1 MIKKTRIKGLFLIVV
16 FACITQLYSCK
27 DSNKHRLDLS
37 DERIDIEIV
46 RLESDL
52 FSVANTEDYQNLS
65 ALDSN
70 LIDVYKSRI
79 MVSETREGYAT
90 PEESAQGY
98 IAYVQNPDIQHLY
111 KTVDSVFP
119 DLGQI
124 EEGLSSAFTY
134 YHHYFPDKTIPKMYS
149 IITPFRA
156 QNVTL
161 DSAMAIC
168 LDMYLGA
175 DFMPYQ
181 TPQLQFPNF
190 FIRRLRPDY
199 IVPNA
204 VRAWVESDYTR
215 MDNDHRLLAEII
227 HQGKILYTLDR
238 LMPDLAD
245 SLKIGYK
252 QGQIEWCNQNEV
264 QIWQHLI
271 DEELLYSTEHRT
283 YAGVVSDGP
292 FSKGN
297 NVPQDS
303 PAKIGVW
310 AGWQIVRAYMDK
322 QSDVTLEDLLNDT
335 NYDEILRI
343 SAYKP

>member
-1 MIKKTRIKGLFLIVV
+1 
-16 FACITQLYSCK
+16 
-27 DSNKHRLDLS
+27 
-37 DERIDIEIV
+37 
-46 RLESDL
+46 
-52 FSVANTEDYQNLS
+52 
-65 ALDSN
+65 
-70 LIDVYKSRI
+70 
-79 MVSETREGYAT
+79 MVTETREGYTT
-90 PEESAQGY
+90 PEESAEGY
-98 IAYVQNPDIQHLY
+98 IAYIHNPDIQHLY
-111 KTVDSVFP
+111 KTVDSTFP
-119 DLGQI
+119 DLSQV
-124 EEGLSSAFTY
+124 EEELGSAFTY
-134 YHHYFPDKTIPKMYS
+134 YHHYFPDKTIPKVYS
-149 IITPFRA
+149 IVTPFRA
-156 QNVTL
+156 QNITL
-161 DSAMAIC
+161 DSTLAIC

-215 MDNDHRLLAEII
+215 EDKDHRLLAEII

-245 SLKIGYK
+245 SLKIGYEK
-252 QGQIEWCNQNEV
+252 GQIEWCTQNEV

-292 FSKGN
+292 FSKGR

-322 QSDVTLEDLLNDT
+322 KSDITLDELLHDT
-335 NYDEILRI
+335 DYDEILRV